1 MGDDERAGGTVSTG
15 QEPPRPAAPGFAVQR
30 WLGSGASAS
39 VWLVRELATGT
50 EYALKVLSAPLTPAN
65 HDDDAGAPPPTRRAA
80 RYGAAAEAGKPA
92 PWPVAG
98 RQQGE
103 EGAAATARRESV
115 LLAGGSHEHLLQA
128 HGQVATDR
136 GPGLLLEYAAGGS
149 LAALVAARGPVAV
162 GEAVTLL
169 SPVAQALDYLHGIGV
184 VHGDVSPGNVLFTA
198 VGKPLLADLGV
209 ARALG
214 SSRAPAAGTPG
225 FKAPSRNVA
234 EGGLDPEA
242 DVYALAA
249 IGWFALTGRVPGA
262 TAHRPPLGA
271 LVPDVPDEL
280 VALLEE
286 GLAEHAD
293 QRPSAAEFARRVIRA
308 AHPEA
313 LDLSASA
320 HPSVASQLL
329 TRHGT
334 AARPAGLLEGLL
346 EGLRE
351 GLRPVSGRSPARS
364 RSRVP
369 RWPGSRGSGAAG
381 HGQGRPMGATAPPA
395 TGMRGRA
402 AFALTAVAVAAGVA
416 LAAGGFFAAPE
427 ARQSVQV
434 TGHGQSVAR
443 SVAAAPRE
451 SRHPAP
457 PEARSMPKQLE
468 KALHGDDAAAA
479 VPALVWLRTE
489 ALRTRDAALLQRVNL
504 PGTAVMETDQ
514 DIVSALTEAG
524 DWLADFDTTVED
536 LAGEDTAAGISSPP
550 ARVAATVITSPF
562 RQLAADGSVVKD
574 HAEPSV
580 QRIQLELVWQEVGWL
595 IQAVYE
601 TPPPG

>member
-1 MGDDERAGGTVSTG
+1 MDDDERAGGTVSSG

-50 EYALKVLSAPLTPAN
+50 EYALKVLSAPPAPAN
-65 HDDDAGAPPPTRRAA
+65 HNDDAGAPPPTRRAA
-80 RYGAAAEAGKPA
+80 RQGAAAEAGRPA

-98 RQQGE
+98 RQQGK
-103 EGAAATARRESV
+103 EGAAAAADRESV

-169 SPVAQALDYLHGIGV
+169 SPIAQALDYLHGLGV

-214 SSRAPAAGTPG
+214 SVRAPAAGTPG
-225 FKAPSRNVA
+225 FKAPSRSVA
-234 EGGLDPEA
+234 EGGLDPEE

-286 GLAEHAD
+286 GLAEHVD
-293 QRPSAAEFARRVIRA
+293 QRPSAAEFARRVIRTA
-308 AHPEA
+308 RPEA
-313 LDLSASA
+313 LDLTASA

-329 TRHGT
+329 TRPGT
-334 AARPAGLLEGLL
+334 PERPAGLL

-351 GLRPVSGRSPARS
+351 GLRPPLPGRSRARS
-364 RSRVP
+364 RSRLPSRP
-369 RWPGSRGSGAAG
+369 RVRRSGAAG
-381 HGQGRPMGATAPPA
+381 RGQGRPAGVAAPPA
-395 TGMRGRA
+395 TGRWGRA
-402 AFALTAVAVAAGVA
+402 AFALTAVAAAAGVA
-416 LAAGGFFAAPE
+416 LAAGSIVAAPE

-434 TGHGQSVAR
+434 TGHGKSVAQ

-451 SRHPAP
+451 GRPPAP
-457 PEARSMPKQLE
+457 PETRSMPEQLE
-468 KALHGDDAAAA
+468 QALHGDDAAAA
-479 VPALVWLRTE
+479 VPALVWLRSE
-489 ALRTRDAALLQRVNL
+489 ALRTRDATLLQRVNV
-504 PGTAVMETDQ
+504 PGTAVMDTDQ

-524 DWLADFDTTVED
+524 CWLADFETTVED
-536 LAGEDTAAGISSPP
+536 LAGEDAAAGTSGPP

-574 HAEPSV
+574 HFEPSV
-580 QRIQLELVWQEVGWL
+580 QRIQLELVRQEAGWL

>member
-1 MGDDERAGGTVSTG
+1 MDDDERAGGTVSAG

-50 EYALKVLSAPLTPAN
+50 EYALKVLPAPPTLAN
-65 HDDDAGAPPPTRRAA
+65 HNDDAGSPPPTRRAA
-80 RYGAAAEAGKPA
+80 RHGAAAEAGRPA

-103 EGAAATARRESV
+103 DRAAAAAHRESV

-162 GEAVTLL
+162 GEAVTLM
-169 SPVAQALDYLHGIGV
+169 SPIAQALDYLHGIGL

-214 SSRAPAAGTPG
+214 SARAPAAGTPG

-249 IGWFALTGRVPGA
+249 LGWFALTGRVPGA

-271 LVPDVPDEL
+271 LVSDVPDEL

-286 GLAEHAD
+286 GLAERAD
-293 QRPSAAEFARRVIRA
+293 QRPSAAEFARRVIRT

-313 LDLSASA
+313 LDLTASA

-334 AARPAGLLEGLL
+334 AGRPAGLLEGM
-346 EGLRE
+346 RE
-351 GLRPVSGRSPARS
+351 GLRPPLPGRSRARGRS
-364 RSRVP
+364 RMPRWSRV
-369 RWPGSRGSGAAG
+369 RSGPAG
-381 HGQGRPMGATAPPA
+381 HAQGRPAGVTAPPA
-395 TGMRGRA
+395 IGRRGRA
-402 AFALTAVAVAAGVA
+402 AFALTAVAAAAGVA
-416 LAAGGFFAAPE
+416 LVAGSISAAPE

-434 TGHGQSVAR
+434 TGHGQSVAQ
-443 SVAAAPRE
+443 SVAAAPRAG
-451 SRHPAP
+451 RPAAP
-457 PEARSMPKQLE
+457 PEARSMPEQLKQ
-468 KALHGDDAAAA
+468 ALLGDDAAAA

-489 ALRTRDAALLQRVNL
+489 ALRTRDATLLQRVNV
-504 PGTAVMETDQ
+504 PGTAVMDTDRE
-514 DIVSALTEAG
+514 IVSALTAAG
-524 DWLADFDTTVED
+524 DWLADFETTVED
-536 LAGEDTAAGISSPP
+536 LAVEDTAAGISGPP

-562 RQLAADGSVVKD
+562 RQLAADGGVVKD

-580 QRIQLELVWQEVGWL
+580 QRIQLELVRQEAGWL